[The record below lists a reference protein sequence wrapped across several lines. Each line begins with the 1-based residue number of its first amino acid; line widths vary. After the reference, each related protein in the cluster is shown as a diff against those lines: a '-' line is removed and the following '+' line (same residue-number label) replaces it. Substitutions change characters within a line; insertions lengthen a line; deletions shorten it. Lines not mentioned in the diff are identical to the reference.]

1 MTEKRNVYKTNS
13 ALLAHVGTDLC
24 SGGRSLIRGRLS
36 FLWAVVF
43 GTEHFGRPPRWKRLI
58 TGTSLLHGHQMPEY
72 ITGCSA
78 DFTLQDEFG
87 INGGQTANEYKG
99 H

>member
-1 MTEKRNVYKTNS
+1 MPEY
-13 ALLAHVGTDLC
+13 
-24 SGGRSLIRGRLS
+24 
-36 FLWAVVF
+36 
-43 GTEHFGRPPRWKRLI
+43 I
-58 TGTSLLHGHQMPEY
+58 TGCSADFTLQDEY